1 MRKIIAITEI
11 WSGSGRMVNSGRFD
25 AEGNPIL
32 RVETV
37 ITEVGTVFDVSDEE
51 AEKLIRNGA
60 AAPAEDHDK
69 HWCNRAP
76 EQTEGGN

>member
-37 ITEVGTVFDVSDEE
+37 ITEAGTVFEASDEE

-60 AAPAEDHDK
+60 AAPADDE
-69 HWCNRAP
+69 NRWHHPADRN
-76 EQTEGGN
+76 EGN